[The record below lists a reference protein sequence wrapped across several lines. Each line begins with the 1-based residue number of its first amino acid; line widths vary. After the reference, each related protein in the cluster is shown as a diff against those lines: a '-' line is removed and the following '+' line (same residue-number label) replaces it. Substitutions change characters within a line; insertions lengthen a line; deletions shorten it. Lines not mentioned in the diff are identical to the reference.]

1 MNGRGRSPA
10 TAFQLLRFR
19 QHQAMSPMGGNTCR
33 FAALPAPAARRRK
46 RTPLRRAYPADSR
59 AGHGRTAPAGT
70 AGRGCG
76 RPQLTTAT
84 ISAAPS
90 PTAFPFSRAAVGR
103 DRLTTE
109 HKSAQEPERLECP
122 PSLVQNSRADY
133 SADDQSAAMRA
144 CTCRFRPARIR
155 ITAISVKRTSAAR
168 ARWIP
173 ARRSARMAI
182 TAPRSGMP
190 TVTATR

>member
-1 MNGRGRSPA
+1 LPGLGNRESYRLA
-10 TAFQLLRFR
+10 TPL
-19 QHQAMSPMGGNTCR
+19 
-33 FAALPAPAARRRK
+33 APLRRK
-46 RTPLRRAYPADSR
+46 RTPLRRAHPADSR

-155 ITAISVKRTSAAR
+155 ITAVSVKRTSAAR

-173 ARRSARMAI
+173 ARRSAGMVI